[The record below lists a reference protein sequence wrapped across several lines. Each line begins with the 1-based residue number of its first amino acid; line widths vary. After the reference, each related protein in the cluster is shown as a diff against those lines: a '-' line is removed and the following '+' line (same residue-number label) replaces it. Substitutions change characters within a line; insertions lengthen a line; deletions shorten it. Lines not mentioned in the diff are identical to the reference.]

1 MWSAG
6 QDDDKE
12 RFQADLRA
20 LRDKA
25 ALGHDELAARAHYPS
40 DILKEA
46 EYGASLPGLPILA
59 AYVRACDGDVPEW
72 EERWRCLG
80 FEAGVELGLPVRP
93 AGASP
98 AAVAG
103 ARAGISVA
111 PPDVYDPERIRAALR
126 GQRGHPDQA
135 AAHAGHQ
142 ETAAADLASWSTA
155 AAPSSTSDSANG
167 NHHAGLR
174 SAGLFDARVTST
186 PDQAESPPGLRED
199 PFSASWLTDSERP
212 APLPQDTPFTSQ
224 DPASSDRA
232 WRPADVGVAPPEPAD
247 RGPEPQWD
255 RAGPVSPAS
264 ADFWTPSPAA
274 TTPADVPRPGPALSP
289 AEERSV
295 PPSAWPPPAEAPASS
310 APDPTQRTAP
320 EIPRRSVPDPRQGS
334 AAAAAALPQTP
345 ATSAAPQETPALPGE
360 SRSDRLFPV
369 RLLVVIVV
377 AALIGSILVMLL
389 R

>member
-6 QDDDKE
+6 QDDDKD

-25 ALGHDELAARAHYPS
+25 ALGYDELAARAHYPS

-46 EYGASLPGLPILA
+46 EYGTSLPGLPILA
-59 AYVRACDGDVPEW
+59 AYVRACEGDVPEW
-72 EERWRCLG
+72 EERWRCLV
-80 FEAGVELGLPVRP
+80 FEARAELGLPVRA

-126 GQRGHPDQA
+126 GRPGHPEQVA
-135 AAHAGHQ
+135 AQSVHQ

-155 AAPSSTSDSANG
+155 AAASSIPDSANG
-167 NHHAGLR
+167 SHHAELG
-174 SAGLFDARVTST
+174 SAGLFDARAAGT
-186 PDQAESPPGLRED
+186 PDQAESPPGLRQD
-199 PFSASWLTDSERP
+199 PFSPSWLKDGELTAPRP
-212 APLPQDTPFTSQ
+212 EDARLASQ
-224 DPASSDRA
+224 DPVSGERA
-232 WRPADVGVAPPEPAD
+232 WRPADVGVTQPEPAD
-247 RGPEPQWD
+247 RGPEPQRD
-255 RAGPVSPAS
+255 RSGPVSPAPS
-264 ADFWTPSPAA
+264 DFWTPSAAA
-274 TTPADVPRPGPALSP
+274 TTPADLQRPGPALSP
-289 AEERSV
+289 PEGRSV
-295 PPSAWPPPAEAPASS
+295 PPSAWPPPAETPASS
-310 APDPTQRTAP
+310 APDPAQRTVP
-320 EIPRRSVPDPRQGS
+320 ELPRRSVPDPRQGS
-334 AAAAAALPQTP
+334 AAAAVPQTP
-345 ATSAAPQETPALPGE
+345 ATSAAPQATSALPGE

-377 AALIGSILVMLL
+377 AALIGSILVMVL